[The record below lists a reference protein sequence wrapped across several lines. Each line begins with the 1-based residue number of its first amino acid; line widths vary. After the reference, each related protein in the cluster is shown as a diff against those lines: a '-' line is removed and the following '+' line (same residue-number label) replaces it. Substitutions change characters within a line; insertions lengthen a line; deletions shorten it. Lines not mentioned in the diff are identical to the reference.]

1 MVSFTDNSLVL
12 YDNRMKNPVNDF
24 KKSFDCHE
32 GMIKSILIADDS
44 VAITGGV
51 DKTVKVWDIG
61 TRKVI

>member
-1 MVSFTDNSLVL
+1 
-12 YDNRMKNPVNDF
+12 MKNPVNDF